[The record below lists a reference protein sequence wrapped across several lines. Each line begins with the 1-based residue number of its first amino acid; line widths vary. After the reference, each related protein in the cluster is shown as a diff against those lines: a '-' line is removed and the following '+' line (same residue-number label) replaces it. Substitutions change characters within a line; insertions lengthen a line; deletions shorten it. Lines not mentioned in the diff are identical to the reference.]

1 MTMDGKGYQPMNTE
15 AENRLSTKIDSI
27 EKLEAIYG
35 SYETISEASTAK
47 VVHRMIPHYRA
58 YIEASPFAA
67 LATTGPEGLDCSP
80 RGDRKGFVRVH
91 NDTTLMMPDRRGNNR
106 VDSLRNIVND
116 PRIALLF
123 LIPGSGTTFRV
134 NGRAHLTADATLL
147 ESFAVEG
154 HTPRTVIVIDIVEMY
169 FQCSRAVVRSELW
182 NPEHFAPKG
191 SLPTPGAVL
200 EALSD
205 ARVGGLAYDEAWP
218 ARAAATLW

>member
-1 MTMDGKGYQPMNTE
+1 VKIEDENWQSMN
-15 AENRLSTKIDSI
+15 IDSI

-35 SYETISEASTAK
+35 TYGTIGEGSTAK
-47 VVHRMIPHYRA
+47 VVHRIIPQYRA

-67 LATTGPEGLDCSP
+67 LATVGPEGLDCSP

-106 VDSLRNIVND
+106 VDSLRNIVRD
-116 PRIALLF
+116 HRIALLF
-123 LIPGSGTTFRV
+123 LIPGSGTSFRV
-134 NGRAHLTADATLL
+134 NGKAHLTADPAVL

-154 HTPRTVIVIDIVEMY
+154 HTPRTVIIIDIVEMY
-169 FQCSRAVVRSELW
+169 FQCSRAIVRSELW
-182 NPEHFAPKG
+182 NPERFAPKG
-191 SLPTPGAVL
+191 SVPTPGAVL